1 MKKFNFKKTFFTF
14 IILAALS
21 PIAFTYQ
28 NFSRLDI
35 EKDSTSFNAD
45 LSTALQASEDEQRQ
59 QKLAASVDPLPKAKK
74 KIKRKP
80 AAIYDGNTLSDSQE
94 TIVSESTLAE

>member
-1 MKKFNFKKTFFTF
+1 M
-14 IILAALS
+14 ILAVLS

-35 EKDSTSFNAD
+35 EKESTLDAA
-45 LSTALQASEDEQRQ
+45 LSSALKISDEDQRV
-59 QKLAASVDPLPKAKK
+59 QKIAATVETLQPTKK
-74 KIKRKP
+74 KAKRKP

-94 TIVSESTLAE
+94 TIVSESSVAE